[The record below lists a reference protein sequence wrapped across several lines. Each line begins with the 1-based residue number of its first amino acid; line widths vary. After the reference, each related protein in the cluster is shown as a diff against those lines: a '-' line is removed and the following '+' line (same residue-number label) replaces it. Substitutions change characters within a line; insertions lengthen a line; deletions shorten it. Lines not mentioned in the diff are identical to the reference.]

1 MESSSLT
8 LPLDIV
14 GDEKKRRET
23 SVPWDRQLPRD
34 FALCFDTDLCNLN
47 RQCQPHFPETEAER

>member
-23 SVPWDRQLPRD
+23 SVPWDSQLPRD

-47 RQCQPHFPETEAER
+47 RQRQPHFPEMEAER